1 MSREEPKL
9 SYTYPRSARR
19 RRGVELTLSDEARV
33 ELDRLADEAGTCR
46 SRLVE
51 GWIMERTTSSRSTK
65 KGRR

>member
-1 MSREEPKL
+1 MSDDAGKTG
-9 SYTYPRSARR
+9 YTYPRSARR
-19 RRGVELTLSDEARV
+19 RRGVELTLSDEARA

-51 GWIMERTTSSRSTK
+51 SWIMERRASGTSTR